1 MMADQATTDARVG
14 EKGRARLAVTAIE
27 TLARIRSEA
36 RTVATD
42 GERVALSGWP
52 GWGPLAKAFAPTDQA
67 WADMAERIQ
76 ALLPAPDV
84 QMGLKGTYM
93 AFYTPR
99 DLAAAM
105 WEILRMFG
113 YDGGPVA
120 ELGCG
125 GGVFFGTAPDGV
137 PLVGVERDPTAAAI
151 TQLLYPRAR
160 VINSGLEDTHL
171 PSNFAAVLGNVPFGN
186 VSVFDP
192 QAPDEVTG
200 SLHNYFI
207 WRAVQALAP
216 GGYAILLTSRFTM
229 DAWSSDARDA
239 IAEDADLVGAM
250 RLPNG
255 ALGGGTEATADVVI
269 LRRKGGTKRQTHSQ
283 DWRKA
288 VRSEWDASTTINQ
301 WWNDNPEMVLGTMK
315 KGPTTQYGMGLIVE
329 PHPGRNIAQWMRSCA
344 RQLVNQAR
352 DRNLMWVAPR
362 RPEEFDAA
370 AAGVISKEGWHEGAM
385 RLAPDG
391 GVLVVKDGRANPLPR
406 PRAELLRLL
415 HLRDAAVRLI
425 EAEADHS
432 RPDAAIEPL
441 RADVRALY
449 ADYVKVHGALNRY
462 TQRRSTRP
470 CGVCEA
476 CQSELPGQ
484 LCASPGVDPET
495 GQVVWRRTYPLM
507 QGFRHDPDAPLV
519 FALEVFED
527 DDDGDTDEDE
537 GAMRARPAPILTSR
551 QNLPPKRHTHT
562 DDPAMA
568 LGWVLDR
575 HGGQV
580 DMAAVARLLGWSVST
595 DGLGE
600 EAQRDLAGLLGDRV
614 YLDPTRR
621 VWVTAEEYLSGDVRA
636 KLRAAQTAVKHDTQ
650 FERNVDALTVAL
662 PKWLGPEDIT
672 ANLGTP
678 WIGPADVATFIAEV
692 IGYRADVKRVATGN
706 QWEITAQG
714 GLRNSVTAS
723 VQWGTPEKD
732 AFELVQLALNG
743 KTPTVYKRVPDRHN
757 PGEFKVVPDKEKS
770 ALAAEKQ
777 QEIRARFDT
786 WVWEDPTRSERLV
799 KLYNERYNN
808 LVPRRFDGAHITVDG
823 MAPWFNPYNHQREFV
838 ARAAATMAAL
848 CGLPVGSGKT
858 NIMAMTAIKLK
869 QVGLVNRP
877 MIVVPNHLIEQ
888 IDREIRQLFPAAK
901 ILTGSAKTI
910 AANRMSF
917 TARCATGDWDIV
929 LVTHSAF
936 NAMDVD
942 PETQA
947 RYLDDLE
954 AELYEGVVE
963 GAGGQLEG
971 RMVKQLAKKLDAMRA
986 KINDLRHKV
995 HPRDA
1000 GVRFEQLGV
1009 DYILIDEV
1017 HYYKN
1022 LAVPVRTEGFS
1033 VRPSKRA
1040 TDLDMKLRY
1049 LAERN
1054 GDRPHASLF
1063 SGTPVSNTML
1073 ELYVCL
1079 HYTQRDRLKD
1089 LGIGSADAWAAA
1101 YVQFVTTVEVTV
1113 DGGDFQM
1120 RTRPQL
1126 FVNAPELRVLL
1137 SQSADIRTAEQL
1149 GLKRPKGEI
1158 HIVPIEPTDLTAWY
1172 STELVSRAEDVRN
1185 RAVEPEQD
1193 NMLKI
1198 CTDGRRMATDP
1209 ALVGLVDDGEY
1220 KLHVA
1225 AQTIV
1230 SVWQRHPGKLQVA
1243 FLDLGTP
1250 KQVKAMGRDG
1260 TRETVTDHQ
1269 SYGRL
1274 RRMLT
1279 DAGMDVGRIRF
1290 IHDAKDDSSKARLF
1304 RDCRKG
1310 KVDLVIG
1317 STDKL
1322 GVGTNIQKLIVAMH
1336 HIDPPFRPADVEQ
1349 RDGRGLRPGNIHKIV
1364 DIFRYVT
1371 KRTFDAYMWQMLTRK
1386 LGFISQ
1392 MLSGN
1397 LDRTVED
1404 VTGDDVLSFAAIKA
1418 AATDQPLLQEKAEV
1432 ESLVKKLTMQQ
1443 RGHRQ
1448 TVARMRQDAPRFRD
1462 KARERQAQAEA
1473 WEAIAA
1479 AADGIDLDD
1488 DTVIEQIHN
1497 LMGRFRG
1504 YARPLQFGRLI
1515 IGWRSW
1521 HTQGEDPELQPLL
1534 TIDGGAGYVE
1544 EHGYKFWKTGEIR
1557 RRLTKILAGA
1567 AEAAALLRTDQQTLL
1582 SEAAKADELAEKPF
1596 EHTAALNE
1604 AKARLERVE
1613 MELHQAAT
1621 ANTGPDTAAGDVVL
1635 DAEPD
1640 TEQDDAGEVD
1650 LGMLTS
1656 FSSRVMSDLEA
1667 EVARGLADL
1676 LGGNFMASS
1685 Q

>member
-1 MMADQATTDARVG
+1 MMADQATTGATVG
-14 EKGRARLAVTAIE
+14 EKGRARLAVAAIE
-27 TLARIRSEA
+27 TLARIRGEG

-67 WADMAERIQ
+67 WADIAERIA
-76 ALLPAPDV
+76 ALLPEPDV

-105 WEILRMFG
+105 WEMLRMFG

-125 GGVFFGTAPDGV
+125 GGIFFGTAPDGV

-151 TQLLYPRAR
+151 TQLLYPRVR
-160 VINSGLEDTHL
+160 VVNSALEETHL
-171 PSNFAAVLGNVPFGN
+171 PSNFAAVLGNVPFGK

-192 QAPDEVTG
+192 QAPDDVTDN
-200 SLHNYFI
+200 LHNYFI

-216 GGYAILLTSRFTM
+216 GGYAMLLTSRFTM
-229 DAWSSDARDA
+229 DAWSADARAA
-239 IAEDADLVGAM
+239 ISEDADFVGAL

-255 ALGGGTEATADVVI
+255 GLGGGTEATADVVI
-269 LRRKGGTKRQTHSQ
+269 LRRKGGTKRHTYSQ
-283 DWRKA
+283 DWLKA
-288 VRSEWDASTTINQ
+288 VQSSWDFSTTINQ
-301 WWNDNPEMVLGTMK
+301 WWNDNPAMVLGTMK
-315 KGPTTQYGMGLIVE
+315 QGTTSQYGLNLLVE
-329 PHPGRNIAQWMRSCA
+329 PHSRNLPQWMRSCT
-344 RQLVNQAR
+344 RHLVNEAR

-362 RPEEFDAA
+362 RPEDFDAA

-385 RLAPDG
+385 RLTADG
-391 GVLVVKDGRANPLPR
+391 GVLVVKDGRANPIPK

-415 HLRDAAVRLI
+415 RLRDAAVRLI
-425 EAEADHS
+425 DAEADHT
-432 RPDAAIEPL
+432 RPDATIEPL
-441 RADVRALY
+441 RADVRVLY
-449 ADYVKVHGALNRY
+449 GDYVKVHGALNRY
-462 TQRRSTRP
+462 TQRRSTKP
-470 CGVCEA
+470 CGRCEA
-476 CQSELPGQ
+476 CESDEPGQ
-484 LCASPGVDPET
+484 FCANPGVDAET
-495 GQVVWRRTYPLM
+495 GEIAWRRTYPIM

-519 FALEVFED
+519 FALEMFED

-551 QNLPPKRHTHT
+551 QNLPPVVHTHT
-562 DDPAMA
+562 DDPATA

-575 HGGQV
+575 WGGQV
-580 DMAAVARLLGWSVST
+580 DLIAVARLLGQDVPHV
-595 DGLGE
+595 DDERGHDE
-600 EAQRDLAGLLGDRV
+600 IAALLGDRV
-614 YLDPTRR
+614 YLEPTRR
-621 VWVTAEEYLSGDVRA
+621 VWVTTEEYLSGDVRA
-636 KLRAAQTAVKHDTQ
+636 KLRSAQTAVKHDAR
-650 FERNVDALTVAL
+650 FERNVTALTAAL
-662 PKWLGPEDIT
+662 PKWLGPEEIT

-678 WIGPADVATFIAEV
+678 WIGPADITTFIAEV
-692 IGYRADVKRVATGN
+692 IGYRAEVKRVSTGN
-706 QWEITAQG
+706 QWEITTQG
-714 GLRNSVTAS
+714 ALRNSVTAS

-743 KTPTVYKRVPDRHN
+743 KTPTVYKQVPHPTI
-757 PGEFKVVPDKEKS
+757 PGEFKSVPNKERS
-770 ALAAEKQ
+770 AYAAAKQ
-777 QEIRARFDT
+777 QEIRARFGT
-786 WVWEDPTRSERLV
+786 WVWEDPARCERLV
-799 KLYNERYNN
+799 TLYNERYNN

-823 MAPWFNPYNHQREFV
+823 MAPWFKPYDHQREFV
-838 ARAAATMAAL
+838 ARAGATMAAL

-869 QVGLVNRP
+869 QVGLVNKP

-917 TARCATGDWDIV
+917 TARCATGNWDIV

-942 PETQA
+942 VETQA

-971 RMVKQLAKKLDAMRA
+971 RMVKQLAKKLDQMRA
-986 KINDLRHKV
+986 KIQDLRHKV
-995 HPRDA
+995 HARDA
-1000 GVRFEQLGV
+1000 GVRFEHLGV
-1009 DYILIDEV
+1009 DYVLVDEF

-1022 LAVPVRTEGFS
+1022 LATPCRTEGFS

-1063 SGTPVSNTML
+1063 SGTPISNTML

-1079 HYTQRDRLKD
+1079 HYTQRDRIKA

-1120 RTRPQL
+1120 RTRPQV

-1158 HIVPIEPTDLTAWY
+1158 HIMSVEPSELQGWY
-1172 STELVSRAEDVRN
+1172 SGELVSRAEDVKN
-1185 RAVEPEQD
+1185 RVVEPGQD

-1225 AQTIV
+1225 AQTIL
-1230 SVWQRHPGKLQVA
+1230 SVWRRHPGKLQVA

-1250 KQVKAMGRDG
+1250 KRRGRGADG
-1260 TRETVTDHQ
+1260 WTDYQ

-1304 RDCRKG
+1304 RECRKG

-1336 HIDPPFRPADVEQ
+1336 HIDAPFRPADVEQ
-1349 RDGRGLRPGNIHKIV
+1349 RDGRGLRPGNIHKVV

-1418 AATDQPLLQEKAEV
+1418 AATDQPLLAEKAEV
-1432 ESLVKKLTMQQ
+1432 ESLVKKLTMQH

-1448 TVARMRQDAPRFRD
+1448 TVARMQQQAPLFRD
-1462 KARERQAQAEA
+1462 KARERQAHAEA

-1479 AADGIDLDD
+1479 GADGIDLSD
-1488 DTVIEQIHN
+1488 DTVIEQIHD

-1504 YARPLQFGRLI
+1504 YARPLQFGALL

-1521 HTQGEDPELQPLL
+1521 HTQGEDPELQPML

-1544 EHGYKFWKTGEIR
+1544 EKGFKFWKVGEIR

-1567 AEAAALLRTDQQTLL
+1567 AEAAALLRTDQATLL
-1582 SEAAKADELAEKPF
+1582 SEAAKAEELATKPF
-1596 EHTAALNE
+1596 EHTAELND
-1604 AKARLERVE
+1604 AKVRLERVE
-1613 MELHQAAT
+1613 QELQEAAT
-1621 ANTGPDTAAGDVVL
+1621 AKAGPDKASGDVVIDDDTDDEDG
-1635 DAEPD
+1635 DAESD
-1640 TEQDDAGEVD
+1640 EID
-1650 LGMLTS
+1650 LAMLAS
-1656 FSSRVMSDLEA
+1656 FSNRVMSDLEN
-1667 EVARGLADL
+1667 EVARGIADL
-1676 LGGNFMASS
+1676 MGGKLVGMGR
-1685 Q
+1685 